1 MPRSPEQHEAMRA
14 ATRERVRSA
23 AVRLFARQGFAAVNM
38 RQISAEAGISTGSIY
53 RHFSTKEELFEGL
66 VAEAATGMGAVVE
79 LFRGSQDP
87 VDSLRTFTDEFL
99 SDLAGP
105 GDFVEFFQLMHQA
118 FTQGDS
124 SEGDAPSVVGDL
136 VSRNTELLRAAVELM
151 ERGQERGALREG
163 PADELASCYFA
174 LLDGL
179 VTMRSAMGE
188 RCVLP
193 STSTVMGLL
202 LKEGNDG

>member
-1 MPRSPEQHEAMRA
+1 MPRTPEQHEAMRA

-38 RQISAEAGISTGSIY
+38 RRIAEEAGISTGSIY
-53 RHFSTKEELFEGL
+53 RHFTTKEELFEDL
-66 VAEAATGMGAVVE
+66 VTEAATGMGEVVA
-79 LFRGSQDP
+79 LFRGPGDP
-87 VDSLRTFTDEFL
+87 VESLRAFTEEFL
-99 SDLAGP
+99 SDLAGT

-118 FTQGDS
+118 FTQGNS
-124 SEGDAPSVVGDL
+124 PEGGAPAVAAL
-136 VSRNTELLRAAVELM
+136 VSRNSELLGATVELV
-151 ERGQERGALREG
+151 ERGQSRGALRPG

-179 VTMRSAMGE
+179 VTMRSALGA

>member
-38 RQISAEAGISTGSIY
+38 RQIAEEAGISTGSIY
-53 RHFSTKEELFEGL
+53 RHFSTKEELFEEL

-79 LFRGSQDP
+79 LFRGSESP

-99 SDLAGP
+99 SDLAGT

-118 FTQGDS
+118 FTQGNSPEEDV
-124 SEGDAPSVVGDL
+124 PSAVGEL
-136 VSRNTELLRAAVELM
+136 VTRNTELLRAAVELM
-151 ERGQERGALREG
+151 ERGQARGALREG

-179 VTMRSAMGE
+179 VTMRSALGE